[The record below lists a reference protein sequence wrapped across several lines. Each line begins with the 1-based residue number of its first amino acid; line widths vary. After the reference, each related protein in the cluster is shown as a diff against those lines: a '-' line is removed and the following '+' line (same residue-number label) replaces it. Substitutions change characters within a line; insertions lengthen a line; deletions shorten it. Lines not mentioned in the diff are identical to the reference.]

1 MIDSADGRQRRRG
14 PVVSPVLRPALWSA
28 LLAAVASTVL
38 AAPAYAEPGIPVTVP
53 DTGSRPTAT
62 GPLQLPGM
70 PAGTTPGLTPPAL
83 GTPGASALETRITAA
98 EARVAELGTRLLE
111 LEQQRNE
118 VQTQFLTA
126 ERDLEFAR
134 GAVQQAQQ
142 RADQVAAEAIKA
154 AAALPPG
161 GFATDLRDLDLLSRA
176 NRGEKVGH
184 DTGPAAGEM
193 ARARADEQ
201 VATQAHAAAQS
212 RLQGVQQQYTATKQ
226 ALRDAEAELIKLRD
240 ENSAQL
246 VELARQQE
254 AAEQQLGADY
264 VDQSAGGLAAH
275 PIAKAAVAY
284 ARKQLGDD
292 YEWAAEGPDTFDCS
306 GLIWA
311 AYRSAGYR
319 QLPRVSRDQYRA
331 TSSRT
336 VPRTALLPGDL
347 VFFASG
353 SNWQSIHHMGMYIG
367 GGKMIHAPTTGDV
380 VKISTVRWSR
390 LYAATR
396 VVGAVPA
403 PTSSP
408 TPSQPPTPKP
418 KPTPKPTKTTKPT
431 PKPTKTT
438 TPSPTPSDSTTP
450 SPTPT
455 GSTTPSAT
463 PSATTTPS
471 ATRSATTTPSATTS
485 ASEATSPTLGASSVA
500 PTTAASKADPTTAAS
515 SAAPDES
522 ASASPST
529 ASGR

>member
-1 MIDSADGRQRRRG
+1 M
-14 PVVSPVLRPALWSA
+14 LRPALWSA

-53 DTGSRPTAT
+53 DTGSRPVVT
-62 GPLQLPGM
+62 GPIQLPGA
-70 PAGTTPGLTPPAL
+70 PAGTNPGLVPPTL
-83 GTPGASALETRITAA
+83 GTPGASALETQINAA

-118 VQTQFLTA
+118 VQTQFVTA

-142 RADQVAAEAIKA
+142 RADQAAAEAIKA

-176 NRGEKVGH
+176 NRGEKVEH
-184 DTGPAAGEM
+184 ATAPATGELT
-193 ARARADEQ
+193 RARADEQ
-201 VATQAHAAAQS
+201 AATQAHTAAQS
-212 RLQGVQQQYTATKQ
+212 RLQGVEQQYTATQQ
-226 ALRDAEAELIKLRD
+226 ALRDAEAKLIKLRD

-264 VDQSAGGLAAH
+264 VDQSAGGLVAH
-275 PIAKAAVAY
+275 PTALAAVAY
-284 ARKQLGDD
+284 ARKQLGDP
-292 YEWAAEGPDTFDCS
+292 YVWAAEGPNSFDCS
-306 GLIWA
+306 GLMWA

-353 SNWQSIHHMGMYIG
+353 SSWQSIHHVGMYIG

-403 PTSSP
+403 PTTSP
-408 TPSQPPTPKP
+408 TPTQPPTP
-418 KPTPKPTKTTKPT
+418 KPTPKPTPTKT
-431 PKPTKTT
+431 PKPTPTPTKTPKPT
-438 TPSPTPSDSTTP
+438 PTPS
-450 SPTPT
+450 
-455 GSTTPSAT
+455 GSTTPTPTPTTSGSTSPSAT
-463 PSATTTPS
+463 PPGTTTPP
-471 ATRSATTTPSATTS
+471 ATPDST
-485 ASEATSPTLGASSVA
+485 PTLGASSVA
-500 PTTAASKADPTTAAS
+500 PTTAADTPEPTSSTS
-515 SAAPDES
+515 SAATEDD
-522 ASASPST
+522 ASATPSA